1 MNMKN
6 IFKLSAMILAA
17 AFVAGCSQN
26 DELDVTPVENEGQLT
41 IHATASDFV
50 SSDADTRIINEGA
63 DTQFEAGDKIG
74 IFAIRSTDNK
84 LLVQNM
90 PLEYAGADW
99 TGNDNK
105 VYYYKNTAYVAYSPY
120 DEKLNITDVT
130 DIEDLQ
136 VKIKNYFT
144 EKLEAAGNDQSVAY
158 PSLDLMLASAE
169 PSDGGDANTKS
180 LSFNFKHQFA
190 LVEIEVPVKAY
201 LDEAKNFTYAEPF
214 TKDFTLD
221 SKPLTMY
228 PLSIKTEGEAGTGDA
243 KAYSLFRFLVKPDTD
258 YALAGELIYSTPIQL
273 EAKKVKLEAGKYMKY
288 KINATGAVGSYT
300 QRAIAVGDYY
310 YADGSI
316 YPGPTAEQIV
326 VNEGDMTVT
335 FANTYQ
341 KPLVEG
347 CLGVVFAVDDVLVTN
362 SDNDRIWNKGY
373 VFALEAPESIEWYPV
388 TFTSEYNNYTAT
400 NAEGC
405 TDFFD
410 TLNGYEL
417 THRNGTN
424 GNSKALGAA
433 LEFGFVNAD
442 YAVSDIAT
450 SGWFMPSPGE
460 LLLLINNFCIGTDYG
475 IPYEKIADE
484 YKTIFD
490 LKKAQKARKCAA
502 EHLVR
507 SIAAVD
513 KNLSFSAEKS
523 PTAHFWLTSAEYS
536 STEIWALEWKYQYE
550 NMDKSL
556 NSNDQTLKFLKRNK
570 SGDNNKTFITRP
582 ILAF

>member
-26 DELDVTPVENEGQLT
+26 DELDVTPLENEGQLT
-41 IHATASDFV
+41 IHATTSDFV

-130 DIEDLQ
+130 GIEDLQ

-214 TKDFTLD
+214 DKTFRLSDFDEALA
-221 SKPLTMY
+221 MY
-228 PLSIKTEGEAGTGDA
+228 PLSVKTVGEAGPEG
-243 KAYSLFRFLVKPDTD
+243 KAYSLFRFLVKPNTN
-258 YALAGELIYSTPIQL
+258 YILSGELIYTAPITLSEKNVDL
-273 EAKKVKLEAGKYMKY
+273 EVGKYMKY
-288 KINATGAVGSYT
+288 KINAEGAVSSYT
-300 QRAIAVGDYY
+300 KRAIAVGDYY

-316 YPGPTAEQIV
+316 YPGPTAQQIV
-326 VNEGDMTVT
+326 NNGSKENATVT
-335 FANTYQ
+335 LDNYTPF
-341 KPLVEG
+341 KEG
-347 CLGVVFAVDDVLVTN
+347 CIGIIFSTVT
-362 SDNDRIWNKGY
+362 SVTDTEKGWTKGY
-373 VFALEAPESIEWYPV
+373 VMALKNTKAENTVWANTKGIDE
-388 TFTSEYNNYTAT
+388 TFLDNIAVDNADRFTTLIADKDGYIKTMAMINSE
-400 NAEGC
+400 
-405 TDFFD
+405 
-410 TLNGYEL
+410 NGYTVTSRPAFFEAVNYSVQYTTPEL
-417 THRNGTN
+417 
-424 GNSKALGAA
+424 S
-433 LEFGFVNAD
+433 
-442 YAVSDIAT
+442 
-450 SGWFMPSPGE
+450 SGWFLPSIGQLVDIMNNLGGVSDLITATSNFTGSAVESVFVPMLTLQARLTAVGGE
-460 LLLLINNFCIGTDYG
+460 LGWVNNNLRWWACNEVSSDQAWCIDIGLVANEGRAKYVLLNRD
-475 IPYEKIADE
+475 KDQS
-484 YKTIFD
+484 
-490 LKKAQKARKCAA
+490 AQNYHRA
-502 EHLVR
+502 
-507 SIAAVD
+507 
-513 KNLSFSAEKS
+513 
-523 PTAHFWLTSAEYS
+523 
-536 STEIWALEWKYQYE
+536 
-550 NMDKSL
+550 
-556 NSNDQTLKFLKRNK
+556 
-570 SGDNNKTFITRP
+570 RP
-582 ILAF
+582 IFAF

>member
-41 IHATASDFV
+41 IHATTSDFV

-130 DIEDLQ
+130 GIEDLQ

-214 TKDFTLD
+214 DKAFRLSDFDEALA
-221 SKPLTMY
+221 MY
-228 PLSIKTEGEAGTGDA
+228 SLSVKTVGEAGPEG
-243 KAYSLFRFLVKPDTD
+243 KAYSLFRFLVKPNTN
-258 YALAGELIYSTPIQL
+258 YILSGELIYTAPITLSEKNVDL
-273 EAKKVKLEAGKYMKY
+273 EVGKYMKY
-288 KINATGAVGSYT
+288 KINAEGAVSSYT
-300 QRAIAVGDYY
+300 KRAIAVGDYY

-316 YPGPTAEQIV
+316 YPGPTAQQIV
-326 VNEGDMTVT
+326 NNGSKENATVT
-335 FANTYQ
+335 LDNYTPF
-341 KPLVEG
+341 KEG
-347 CLGVVFAVDDVLVTN
+347 CIGIIFSTVT
-362 SDNDRIWNKGY
+362 SVTDTEKGWTKGY
-373 VFALEAPESIEWYPV
+373 VMALKNTKAENTVWANTKGIDE
-388 TFTSEYNNYTAT
+388 TFLDNIAVDNADRFTTLIADKDGYIKTMAMINSE
-400 NAEGC
+400 
-405 TDFFD
+405 
-410 TLNGYEL
+410 NGYTVTSRPAFFEAVNYSVQYTTPEL
-417 THRNGTN
+417 
-424 GNSKALGAA
+424 S
-433 LEFGFVNAD
+433 
-442 YAVSDIAT
+442 
-450 SGWFMPSPGE
+450 SGWFLPSIGQLVDIMNNLGGVSDLITATSNFTGSAVESVFVPMLTLQARLTAVGGE
-460 LLLLINNFCIGTDYG
+460 LGWVDNNLRWWACNEVSSDQAWCIDIGLVASEGRAKYVLLN
-475 IPYEKIADE
+475 
-484 YKTIFD
+484 
-490 LKKAQKARKCAA
+490 R
-502 EHLVR
+502 
-507 SIAAVD
+507 D
-513 KNLSFSAEKS
+513 KNQSKQNYHRA
-523 PTAHFWLTSAEYS
+523 
-536 STEIWALEWKYQYE
+536 
-550 NMDKSL
+550 
-556 NSNDQTLKFLKRNK
+556 
-570 SGDNNKTFITRP
+570 RP
-582 ILAF
+582 IFAF

>member
-26 DELDVTPVENEGQLT
+26 DELDVTPLENEGQLT
-41 IHATASDFV
+41 IHATTSDFV

-130 DIEDLQ
+130 GIEDLQ

-214 TKDFTLD
+214 DKAFRLSDFDEALA
-221 SKPLTMY
+221 MY
-228 PLSIKTEGEAGTGDA
+228 PLSVKTVGEAGPEG
-243 KAYSLFRFLVKPDTD
+243 KAYSLFRFLVKPNTN
-258 YALAGELIYSTPIQL
+258 YILSGELIYTAPITLSEKNVDL
-273 EAKKVKLEAGKYMKY
+273 EVGKYMKY
-288 KINATGAVGSYT
+288 KINAEGAVSSYT
-300 QRAIAVGDYY
+300 KRAIAVGDYY

-316 YPGPTAEQIV
+316 YPGPTAQQIV
-326 VNEGDMTVT
+326 NNGSKENATVT
-335 FANTYQ
+335 LDNYTPF
-341 KPLVEG
+341 KEG
-347 CLGVVFAVDDVLVTN
+347 CIGIIFSTVT
-362 SDNDRIWNKGY
+362 SVTDTEKGWTKGY
-373 VFALEAPESIEWYPV
+373 VMALKNTKAENTVWANTKGIDE
-388 TFTSEYNNYTAT
+388 TFLDNIAVDNADRFTTLIADKDGYIKTMAMINSE
-400 NAEGC
+400 
-405 TDFFD
+405 
-410 TLNGYEL
+410 NGYTVTSRPAFFEAVNYSVQYTTPEL
-417 THRNGTN
+417 
-424 GNSKALGAA
+424 S
-433 LEFGFVNAD
+433 
-442 YAVSDIAT
+442 
-450 SGWFMPSPGE
+450 SGWFLPSIGQLVDIMNNLGGVSDLITATSNFTGSAVESVFVPMLTLQARLTAVGGE
-460 LLLLINNFCIGTDYG
+460 LGWVNNNLRWWACNEVSSDQAWCIDIGLIANEGRAKYVLLNRD
-475 IPYEKIADE
+475 KDQS
-484 YKTIFD
+484 
-490 LKKAQKARKCAA
+490 AQNYHRA
-502 EHLVR
+502 
-507 SIAAVD
+507 
-513 KNLSFSAEKS
+513 
-523 PTAHFWLTSAEYS
+523 
-536 STEIWALEWKYQYE
+536 
-550 NMDKSL
+550 
-556 NSNDQTLKFLKRNK
+556 
-570 SGDNNKTFITRP
+570 RP
-582 ILAF
+582 IFAF

>member
-26 DELDVTPVENEGQLT
+26 DELDVTPLENEGQLT
-41 IHATASDFV
+41 IHATTSDFV

-130 DIEDLQ
+130 GIEDLQ

-214 TKDFTLD
+214 DKAFRLSDFDEALA
-221 SKPLTMY
+221 MY
-228 PLSIKTEGEAGTGDA
+228 PLSVKTVGEAGPEG
-243 KAYSLFRFLVKPDTD
+243 KAYSLFRFLVKPNTN
-258 YALAGELIYSTPIQL
+258 YILSGELIYTAPITLSEKNVDL
-273 EAKKVKLEAGKYMKY
+273 EVGKYMKY
-288 KINATGAVGSYT
+288 KINAEGAVSSYT
-300 QRAIAVGDYY
+300 KRAIAVGDYY

-316 YPGPTAEQIV
+316 YPGPTAQQIV
-326 VNEGDMTVT
+326 NNGSKENATVT
-335 FANTYQ
+335 LDNYTPF
-341 KPLVEG
+341 KEG
-347 CLGVVFAVDDVLVTN
+347 CIGIIFSTVT
-362 SDNDRIWNKGY
+362 SVTDTEKGWTKGY
-373 VFALEAPESIEWYPV
+373 VMALKNTKAENTVWASTKGIDE
-388 TFTSEYNNYTAT
+388 TFLDNIAVDNADRFTTLIADKDGYIKTMAMINSE
-400 NAEGC
+400 
-405 TDFFD
+405 
-410 TLNGYEL
+410 NGYTVTSRPAFFEAVNYSVQYTTPEL
-417 THRNGTN
+417 
-424 GNSKALGAA
+424 S
-433 LEFGFVNAD
+433 
-442 YAVSDIAT
+442 
-450 SGWFMPSPGE
+450 SGWFLPSIGQLVDIMNNLGGVSDLITATSNFTGSAVESVFVPMLTLQARLTAVGGE
-460 LLLLINNFCIGTDYG
+460 LGWVNNNLRWWACNEVSSDQAWCIDIGLVANEGRAKYVLLNRD
-475 IPYEKIADE
+475 KDQS
-484 YKTIFD
+484 
-490 LKKAQKARKCAA
+490 AQNYHRA
-502 EHLVR
+502 
-507 SIAAVD
+507 
-513 KNLSFSAEKS
+513 
-523 PTAHFWLTSAEYS
+523 
-536 STEIWALEWKYQYE
+536 
-550 NMDKSL
+550 
-556 NSNDQTLKFLKRNK
+556 
-570 SGDNNKTFITRP
+570 RP
-582 ILAF
+582 IFAF

>member
-26 DELDVTPVENEGQLT
+26 DELDVTPLENEGQLT
-41 IHATASDFV
+41 IHATTSDFV

-63 DTQFEAGDKIG
+63 DTKFEAGDKIG

-130 DIEDLQ
+130 GIEDLQ

-214 TKDFTLD
+214 DKAFRLSDFDEALA
-221 SKPLTMY
+221 MY
-228 PLSIKTEGEAGTGDA
+228 PLSVKTVGEAGPEG
-243 KAYSLFRFLVKPDTD
+243 KAYSLFRFLVKPNTN
-258 YALAGELIYSTPIQL
+258 YILSGELIYTAPITLSEKNVDL
-273 EAKKVKLEAGKYMKY
+273 EVGKYMKY
-288 KINATGAVGSYT
+288 KINAEGAVSSYT
-300 QRAIAVGDYY
+300 KRAIAVGDYY

-316 YPGPTAEQIV
+316 YPGPTAQQIV
-326 VNEGDMTVT
+326 NNGSKENATVT
-335 FANTYQ
+335 LDNYTPF
-341 KPLVEG
+341 KEG
-347 CLGVVFAVDDVLVTN
+347 CIGIIFSTVT
-362 SDNDRIWNKGY
+362 SVTDTEKGWTKGY
-373 VFALEAPESIEWYPV
+373 VMALKNTKAENTVWANTKGIDE
-388 TFTSEYNNYTAT
+388 TFLDNIAVDNADRFTTLIADKDGYIKTMAMINSE
-400 NAEGC
+400 
-405 TDFFD
+405 
-410 TLNGYEL
+410 NGYTVTSRPAFFEAVNYSVQYTTPEL
-417 THRNGTN
+417 
-424 GNSKALGAA
+424 S
-433 LEFGFVNAD
+433 
-442 YAVSDIAT
+442 
-450 SGWFMPSPGE
+450 SGWFLPSIGQLVDIMNNLGGVSDLITATSNFTGSAVESVFVPMLTLQARLTAVGGE
-460 LLLLINNFCIGTDYG
+460 LGWVNNNLRWWACNEVSSDQAWCIDIGLVANEGRAKYVLLNRD
-475 IPYEKIADE
+475 KDQS
-484 YKTIFD
+484 
-490 LKKAQKARKCAA
+490 AQNYHRA
-502 EHLVR
+502 
-507 SIAAVD
+507 
-513 KNLSFSAEKS
+513 
-523 PTAHFWLTSAEYS
+523 
-536 STEIWALEWKYQYE
+536 
-550 NMDKSL
+550 
-556 NSNDQTLKFLKRNK
+556 
-570 SGDNNKTFITRP
+570 RP
-582 ILAF
+582 IFAF